1 MVVKDRIGRKRYILF
16 STKGQK
22 KAEII
27 KAIGNKTY
35 LVFYNKK
42 YGIVRCKHTEK
53 DSTIKFLSS
62 IGFKTL
68 KTSGTIKTLKEII
81 KNN

>member
-16 STKGQK
+16 STGGQK

-27 KAIGNKTY
+27 KVIKNKAY

-53 DSTIKFLSS
+53 ENIIKFLSS
-62 IGFKTL
+62 TGFKTI
-68 KTSGTIKTLKEII
+68 KTSGTIKTLKEVI